1 MNIEF
6 LFNQLFRG
14 KRIRWDFSKVS
25 KDLDDK
31 FVASGLE
38 GKKNDSLWDQA
49 QMQEKEGTFNI
60 DYNTV
65 IGKIFGL
72 KNSKIQG
79 LILGDELNN
88 SNSTFVFNNTVER
101 SFLPENL
108 KKTKNL
114 YSFSS
119 VVSDFTIGGFRDENI
134 SKGQKRLLE
143 SISNLMIKGDW
154 AIEMIL
160 LLPEKYIIGEESFYI
175 DFLEIFDEI
184 DFFKIKVQYDSEI
197 KEIKIIYGDSLQ
209 NSATNFYQISS
220 SSKINLN
227 FFHLVFQKKENFL
240 QVFAEGSLIHQIDIS
255 EMLIPENINKTKI
268 KMFPNVSTDL
278 GIVGLGF
285 YTNSFTPK
293 KVSELLENHWVDLYR
308 ACKNETANIDQL
320 NTLSHLST
328 FVDFSIN
335 EPELTGAGIGEFQ
348 KDFEFIFDLK
358 EIVKNIFAR
367 NYKID
372 LQFLGYSGEPSGNY
386 LFSFYSD
393 LDRQN
398 LIGTFYLNELV
409 QKLNI
414 LETFAPEFNN
424 TVQEFLNLSEV
435 SETGKIYATV
445 NANLLEEQ
453 KDLILIDYN
462 IVVISPKGKTM
473 SGTSSSLGIIN
484 SLISENWLLKNGIWN
499 DFGTW
504 NDNSFWQD
512 SQ

>member
-1 MNIEF
+1 
-6 LFNQLFRG
+6 
-14 KRIRWDFSKVS
+14 
-25 KDLDDK
+25 LD
-31 FVASGLE
+31 LE
-38 GKKNDSLWDQA
+38 GKKINSLWDQIKI
-49 QMQEKEGTFNI
+49 QKEEEEETVNV
-60 DYNTV
+60 DYDIA

-79 LILGDELNN
+79 LTLESELDK
-88 SNSTFVFNNTVER
+88 SSSVFVFNNTVER
-101 SFLPENL
+101 SFLPESL
-108 KKTKNL
+108 KNTRNL

-119 VVSDFTIGGFRDENI
+119 VVSDFTIGGFGNENI

-160 LLPEKYIIGEESFYI
+160 LLPEEFIVGKESFYI

-184 DFFKIKVQYDSEI
+184 NSFRVKVQYDSEI

-209 NSATNFYQISS
+209 NSTTNFYQISS
-220 SSKINLN
+220 SSKIDLN

-240 QVFAEGSLIHQIDIS
+240 QVLAEGVLIHQINVS
-255 EMLIPENINKTKI
+255 EMLVPENINKTKL
-268 KMFPNVSTDL
+268 KMFPNISTGL

-293 KVSELLENHWVDLYR
+293 KASELIENHWIDLYR
-308 ACKNETANIDQL
+308 VCRNGIANIDQL
-320 NTLSHLST
+320 NTLFHLST

-358 EIVKNIFAR
+358 EVVENVFAR

-386 LFSFYSD
+386 LFSLYSD

-445 NANLLEEQ
+445 SANLSEEQ

-462 IVVISPKGKTM
+462 IVAISPKGKMM
-473 SGTSSSLGIIN
+473 SGTSSSLGIID
-484 SLISENWLLKNGIWN
+484 SFISQNWLLENGIWN
-499 DFGTW
+499 DFGFW
-504 NDNSFWQD
+504 DDNSFWQD